1 MITKTNNILNVK
13 NDIIK
18 TLLYFEVFKYP
29 LTKQELYRYSL
40 YSKKEVDAALQN
52 LIAENLV
59 KKEKGFYTISLTKE
73 QINKRIQGNIRAEK
87 MMLKAKNMSRFIGNF
102 PFVRAVFVSG
112 SLSKGYFE
120 KDDDIDYFIITKNN
134 RLWSARTFLVVF
146 KKIFLLN
153 SKKYFCINYFMS
165 EENLKIPEKNRFTA
179 TECVTLKPMFGSNTF
194 QKLIESNTWVLDY
207 FPNFKNT
214 KNEAK
219 LKNPVF
225 KKLFEKLLAGKFGDF
240 LERNFMKI
248 TQNHQQR
255 KFKEKLKKHE
265 FDLAFKG
272 DENTSKHHPQNHQLK
287 TIVLLNEKIKA
298 FNKKFGFNIPLEKA
312 HYD

>member
-29 LTKQELYRYSL
+29 LTKQELYSYSL
-40 YSKKEVDAALQN
+40 FSKKEVDAALQN

-73 QINKRIQGNIRAEK
+73 QINKRIEGNIRAEK

-146 KKIFLLN
+146 KKIFLLD

-165 EENLKIPEKNRFTA
+165 EENLIIAEKNRFTA

-194 QKLIESNTWVLDY
+194 QKLIENNTWILDY
-207 FPNFKNT
+207 FPNFKVKT
-214 KNEAK
+214 DGEKIK
-219 LKNPVF
+219 KSFF
-225 KKLFEKLLAGKFGDF
+225 KYLFERILSGRIGDF

-248 TQNHQQR
+248 TQKHQQR
-255 KFKEKLKKHE
+255 KFKKKLKKYE

-272 DENTSKHHPQNHQLK
+272 DENTSKHHPQNHQIK